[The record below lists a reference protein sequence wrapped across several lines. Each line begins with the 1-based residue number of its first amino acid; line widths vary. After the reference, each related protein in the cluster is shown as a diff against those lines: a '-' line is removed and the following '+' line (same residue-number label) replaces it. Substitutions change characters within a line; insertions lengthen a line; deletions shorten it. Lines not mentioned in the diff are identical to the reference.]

1 MQRGGQ
7 NRILSFSQ
15 NPLSNNDTYGVEQ
28 GWCYGLGS
36 SSNGHRLPS
45 RSSHCRSHDKEH
57 RVAQRSLTKVRKEW
71 MKVKEEMGYA
81 KLCGEHLSEV
91 LVETDKKIEAMLAE
105 LDQTDKYVQDLI
117 AQNEEQGYC

>member
-1 MQRGGQ
+1 M
-7 NRILSFSQ
+7 LCFAQ
-15 NPLSNNDTYGVEQ
+15 NPLSNNGLYSAEQ
-28 GWCYGLGS
+28 GWYSYELGT
-36 SSNGHRLPS
+36 SSNGSRHPS
-45 RSSHCRSHDKEH
+45 KSYCRSQDKEQ

-91 LVETDKKIEAMLAE
+91 LVETDKKIAAMLAE

-117 AQNEEQGYC
+117 AQNEEEGYS

>member
-1 MQRGGQ
+1 MQRAGHH
-7 NRILSFSQ
+7 RMLSFSQ
-15 NPLSNNDTYGVEQ
+15 NPLSNNGSYGVEQ
-28 GWCYGLGS
+28 GWCYDLGS
-36 SSNGHRLPS
+36 SSNSRRHPS
-45 RSSHCRSHDKEH
+45 KSYCRSHDKEH

-105 LDQTDKYVQDLI
+105 LDQTDKYMQDLI